1 MNAVKV
7 AGSLHHIQFLTFNNM
22 FGRIDLVTSQLKVV
36 VLTFCAELLRLR
48 NNNNTHFFAV
58 VVLPAIE
65 RRSEKKYALFF
76 HYCDIHNKPPKS
88 APEIKE
94 EKQLGHT
101 KSDVFLL
108 PNMSSCYRKKKVC

>member
-76 HYCDIHNKPPKS
+76 HYCDIHNKPLN
-88 APEIKE
+88 
-94 EKQLGHT
+94 QHLR
-101 KSDVFLL
+101 L
-108 PNMSSCYRKKKVC
+108 KKKNSLDTRKVTFFFCQT